1 MARKFY
7 IENEV
12 ANGEPSIK
20 FELTKPSG
28 FTEITDTD
36 RIKELYLIQYKYR
49 IKDGK
54 EYVLGFT
61 SDRYI
66 DIIKGVYTD
75 EEIFALENHIKE
87 LQEQLNNGCWLTAQN
102 TNSNLETSGIY
113 TKSMKDEIQA
123 TIDSYVADNY

>member
-7 IENEV
+7 IENDV
-12 ANGEPSIK
+12 SSGEPAIK
-20 FELTKPSG
+20 FELTTPKG

-36 RIKELYLIQYKYR
+36 KIKELYLIQYKYR

-54 EYVLGFT
+54 QYVLTFT

-75 EEIFALENHIKE
+75 EEVFNLETHIKD

-102 TNSNLETSGIY
+102 TNSSLETSGIY

-123 TIDSYVADNY
+123 TIDNYVADNY

>member
-1 MARKFY
+1 M
-7 IENEV
+7 
-12 ANGEPSIK
+12 
-20 FELTKPSG
+20 
-28 FTEITDTD
+28 
-36 RIKELYLIQYKYR
+36 YLIQYKYR

-123 TIDSYVADNY
+123 TIDNYVAENY

>member
-7 IENEV
+7 IENDV
-12 ANGEPSIK
+12 SSGEPAIK
-20 FELTKPSG
+20 FELTTPKG

-36 RIKELYLIQYKYR
+36 KIKELYLIQYKYR

-54 EYVLGFT
+54 QYVLTFT

-75 EEIFALENHIKE
+75 EEVFNLETHIKD

-102 TNSNLETSGIY
+102 TNSSLETSGIY

-123 TIDSYVADNY
+123 TINNYVADNY

>member
-7 IENEV
+7 IENDV
-12 ANGEPSIK
+12 SSGEPAIK
-20 FELTKPSG
+20 FELTTPKG

-36 RIKELYLIQYKYR
+36 KIKELYLIQYKYR

-54 EYVLGFT
+54 QYVLTFT

-75 EEIFALENHIKE
+75 AEVFALETHIKD

-102 TNSNLETSGIY
+102 TNSSLETSGIY

-123 TIDSYVADNY
+123 TLDNYVADNY

>member
-7 IENEV
+7 IENDV
-12 ANGEPSIK
+12 SSGEPAIK
-20 FELTKPSG
+20 FELTTPKG

-36 RIKELYLIQYKYR
+36 KIKELYLIQYKYR

-54 EYVLGFT
+54 QYVLTFT

-75 EEIFALENHIKE
+75 EEVFNLETHIKD

-102 TNSNLETSGIY
+102 TNSSLETSGIY

-123 TIDSYVADNY
+123 TLDNYVADNY

>member
-7 IENEV
+7 IEDNV
-12 ANGEPSIK
+12 SSGEPSIK

-28 FTEITDTD
+28 FTEITDADT
-36 RIKELYLIQYKYR
+36 IKELYLIQYKYR

-54 EYVLGFT
+54 EWLLSFT

-66 DIIKGVYTD
+66 DVLNGVYTD
-75 EEIFALENHIKE
+75 AEVFALETHIKD

-102 TNSNLETSGIY
+102 TNSSLGVSGIY

-123 TIDSYVADNY
+123 TIDSYVAENY

>member
-7 IENEV
+7 IENNV
-12 ANGEPSIK
+12 SSGEPSIK

-28 FTEITDTD
+28 FTEITDSET
-36 RIKELYLIQYKYR
+36 IKELYLIQYKYR
-49 IKDGK
+49 INDGK
-54 EYVLGFT
+54 EWVLSFT

-66 DIIKGVYTD
+66 DVLNEVYT
-75 EEIFALENHIKE
+75 EAEVFILESYIKN

-113 TKSMKDEIQA
+113 NKSMKDEIQA
-123 TIDSYVADNY
+123 TLDSYVAENY

>member
-7 IENEV
+7 IENDV
-12 ANGEPSIK
+12 SSGEPSIK
-20 FELTKPSG
+20 FELTAPEG

-36 RIKELYLIQYKYR
+36 TIKELYLIQYKYR

-54 EYVLGFT
+54 EYVLSFT

-66 DIIKGVYTD
+66 DILNGVYT
-75 EEIFALENHIKE
+75 EAEVFALETHIKN

-102 TNSNLETSGIY
+102 TNSSLGVSGIY

-123 TIDSYVADNY
+123 TIDSYVAENY